1 MAKKKVV
8 SPVEYEITIEPEEM
22 DYHGN
27 CSAIDE
33 ETDRENEQWVTD
45 QLNSGNECAWCWV
58 GVRATF
64 GEYHGDDSLGGISC
78 KNHEDLEALI
88 KGHGMYEN
96 ALANLKERLTYVAE
110 RAVPK
115 AEEEAKQARAAL
127 KTIAKWS
134 KS

>member
-45 QLNSGNECAWCWV
+45 QLNSGNELAWCWV

-78 KNHEDLEALI
+78 KNRKDLDALI
-88 KGHGMYEN
+88 KEHGMHEN
-96 ALANLKERLTYVAE
+96 ALASLKARLKAIADNAVKNAREDER
-110 RAVPK
+110 K
-115 AEEEAKQARAAL
+115 AHAAL
-127 KTIAKWS
+127 KALEGV